1 MFKLFYV
8 VYWRNCPATKY
19 QVCHTHTA
27 SMCGKIKSNSCKC
40 LTEHFSTGIC
50 KNVKYS
56 VQIIEKWQGNGRT
69 SHGASEL
76 GEAVLRRKRET
87 KWEIKL
93 RIVYP

>member
-1 MFKLFYV
+1 M
-8 VYWRNCPATKY
+8 
-19 QVCHTHTA
+19 
-27 SMCGKIKSNSCKC
+27 
-40 LTEHFSTGIC
+40 
-50 KNVKYS
+50 KYS